1 MFKKVIEKYSMDE
14 LLNMCENQ
22 SEAIHILINNVP
34 GIKEKT
40 ATKIVQG
47 INKNFDLIHLLNDE
61 LNIKISGGEKKGK
74 ICFTNVR
81 DKEVEEKL
89 EQAGYEIVNSVTKD
103 TTILVIPNGFTGSSS
118 KIDKAKKYGTKILQI
133 GDYELFKLYGEK

>member
-1 MFKKVIEKYSMDE
+1 MFKKVIEKYSMKE
-14 LLNMCENQ
+14 LLDMCEN
-22 SEAIHILINNVP
+22 EYCAIYTLVNNVP

-47 INKNFDLIHLLNDE
+47 INKNFELIHLLNDV

-74 ICFTNVR
+74 VCFTNVR
-81 DKEVEEKL
+81 NKEVEEKL

-133 GDYELFKLYGEK
+133 GDHELFKLYGGK

>member
-1 MFKKVIEKYSMDE
+1 
-14 LLNMCENQ
+14 
-22 SEAIHILINNVP
+22 
-34 GIKEKT
+34 
-40 ATKIVQG
+40 
-47 INKNFDLIHLLNDE
+47 LLNDE

-89 EQAGYEIVNSVTKD
+89 ELAGYEIVNSVTKD

-118 KIDKAKKYGTKILQI
+118 KIDKAKKYGIKILQI
-133 GDYELFKLYGEK
+133 GDYELFKLYGGK